1 MWPGTHRYAAAMI
14 RSAMLVPVLSML
26 VLMLGACAT
35 DVAGES
41 TEPSSAP
48 APPRSMSDA
57 ASSPAVPETSGSSQT
72 PTSLGTGTTVTVA
85 TGDTEQYAT
94 VLTDGGGMTLYVF
107 FEDTEGQSMCYDAC
121 ADNWPPLL
129 ADGDPVAGGDADQAL
144 VGTMQRDDG
153 PVQVTYNGHP
163 LYLHGGDGEPGDV
176 RGFGN
181 GNVWYPVAPDGT
193 PIEVAGSGGDAGSEY

>member
-1 MWPGTHRYAAAMI
+1 
-14 RSAMLVPVLSML
+14 
-26 VLMLGACAT
+26 
-35 DVAGES
+35 
-41 TEPSSAP
+41 
-48 APPRSMSDA
+48 MSDA
-57 ASSPAVPETSGSSQT
+57 ASSAVPEASESSQT

-85 TGDTEQYAT
+85 TGDTEQYGT

-153 PVQVTYNGHP
+153 AMHVTYNGQP
-163 LYLHGGDGEPGDV
+163 LYLHSGDGGPGDV
-176 RGFGN
+176 QGFGT

-193 PIEVAGSGGDAGSEY
+193 PIDVAGSGGDAGSEY